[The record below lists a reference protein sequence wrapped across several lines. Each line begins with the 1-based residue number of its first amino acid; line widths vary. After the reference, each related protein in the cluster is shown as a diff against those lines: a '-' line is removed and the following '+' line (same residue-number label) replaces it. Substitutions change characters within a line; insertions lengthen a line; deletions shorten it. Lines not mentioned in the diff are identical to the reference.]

1 MTRIHEDRQRGYDSR
16 IFGDPQDVSEKR
28 VWERVKWYLTIELT
42 TFRTF
47 RRHET
52 TIEVMMLKNSKEGG
66 IVTDLCQVG
75 GHVECKRTIAMPNG
89 GTQGVIQHFLRF
101 HPAARTPSVLIS
113 TGPKAF
119 PLRRSVEH
127 DYVRTKQLARNEHGH
142 ILKTQSTDGSNIE
155 AH

>member
-1 MTRIHEDRQRGYDSR
+1 
-16 IFGDPQDVSEKR
+16 

-75 GHVECKRTIAMPNG
+75 GHVECKKTIAMPNG

-101 HPAARTPSVLIS
+101 HPAMNLNIRTLNLTPSKTSFADPCSSLTSRTTSAYTECADINRPEGVPTKTIS
-113 TGPKAF
+113 GAR
-119 PLRRSVEH
+119 LRQ
-127 DYVRTKQLARNEHGH
+127 D
-142 ILKTQSTDGSNIE
+142 
-155 AH
+155 